1 MVVKCKLLII
11 YMVHLTFYLITIGSW
26 PLIIK
31 LCTTYLMALTLG
43 VIVHAYSYQNTH
55 HYIQIIQSLANDYD
69 FPTNFFFF
77 SINDLSS
84 ISKL

>member
-1 MVVKCKLLII
+1 
-11 YMVHLTFYLITIGSW
+11 
-26 PLIIK
+26 
-31 LCTTYLMALTLG
+31 MALTLG

-77 SINDLSS
+77 LSMIYHQFPS
-84 ISKL
+84 YKHSNSYF

>member
-1 MVVKCKLLII
+1 
-11 YMVHLTFYLITIGSW
+11 
-26 PLIIK
+26 
-31 LCTTYLMALTLG
+31 MALTLG